1 MVPVMPSITSNHYAV
16 LGVPQTADRR
26 EIQRAYRV
34 LARRTHPDF
43 GGDESAMARLNEAW
57 HVLSDPVR
65 RAAYDGQPRQT
76 LPKRPS
82 RRDDTT
88 VLDFGRYAGWS
99 LRDIANA
106 DEDYLDW
113 LTRTPIGRPLR
124 PEISKI
130 LGERADAAQALRP
143 APHKPA
149 RQGRRLWGTR

>member
-1 MVPVMPSITSNHYAV
+1 MPSITINHYAV

-26 EIQRAYRV
+26 EIQRAYRT

-43 GGDESAMARLNEAW
+43 GGDESAMARIDEAW

-76 LPKRPS
+76 LPKRPT
-82 RRDDTT
+82 RRDYTA
-88 VLDFGRYAGWS
+88 VLDFGRYEGWS

-124 PEISKI
+124 PEISRI
-130 LGERADAAQALRP
+130 LSERAEAAEALRP
-143 APHKPA
+143 AASKPA
-149 RQGRRLWGTR
+149 RRGRRLWGTR